1 MKKLEN
7 QKVKKKNPAENK
19 NCFVCPQLQTKELV
33 IVSYAYIGNI
43 ICLT

>member
-7 QKVKKKNPAENK
+7 QKVKKNPAENK